1 MKVLAIAQANL
12 VRTLRDRRGLFF
24 LLVLPMVLI
33 IVLGLIYGGSGTGR
47 VGVVDG
53 DGTALS
59 RDLVA
64 GIGTARAPV
73 LVRTYTTQ
81 ADLRDAVER
90 GYVELGIVIPS
101 GYEATL
107 RNGGTARIQYVA
119 QAMTL
124 PAAVAPAVDE
134 AIAAQDGLVRAA
146 RFAAEVNHVSFD
158 QAFSAARAA
167 QGSVAGVS
175 TKVESVGDTS
185 PQVSGFTLGAQS
197 QLLLFMFLTSLTAA
211 TQLIVTR
218 ELGVSRRMFGTP
230 TAARTIILGE
240 ALGRFLVAFL
250 QGLFIVGASWL
261 LFGVDWVDPFAT
273 GALVLAFAL
282 VATGAAMLIG
292 SIASN
297 THQAGSIGPALGMLL
312 GLLGGTMV
320 PPEIFPPVMRT
331 LSHLTPH
338 AWALDGFRQLS
349 LRGGGLVAVL
359 PDVAVLLGIAAVLLA
374 IAATRFRSALVGGI
388 STARG

>member
-1 MKVLAIAQANL
+1 
-12 VRTLRDRRGLFF
+12 
-24 LLVLPMVLI
+24 
-33 IVLGLIYGGSGTGR
+33 
-47 VGVVDG
+47 
-53 DGTALS
+53 
-59 RDLVA
+59 
-64 GIGTARAPV
+64 
-73 LVRTYTTQ
+73 
-81 ADLRDAVER
+81 
-90 GYVELGIVIPS
+90 
-101 GYEATL
+101 
-107 RNGGTARIQYVA
+107 
-119 QAMTL
+119 
-124 PAAVAPAVDE
+124 
-134 AIAAQDGLVRAA
+134 
-146 RFAAEVNHVSFD
+146 
-158 QAFSAARAA
+158 
-167 QGSVAGVS
+167 
-175 TKVESVGDTS
+175 
-185 PQVSGFTLGAQS
+185 
-197 QLLLFMFLTSLTAA
+197 LTSLTAA

-320 PPEIFPPVMRT
+320 PPEIFPPVMQT

-374 IAATRFRSALVGGI
+374 VAATRFRRVLVGASI
-388 STARG
+388 

>member
-33 IVLGLIYGGSGTGR
+33 IVLGMIYGGSGTGR

-59 RDLVA
+59 RGLIE

-73 LVRTYTTQ
+73 LVRTYTTA

-90 GYVELGIVIPS
+90 GYVELGIVIPA

-107 RNGGTARIQYVA
+107 RNGGTARVQYVA

-124 PAAVAPAVDE
+124 PAAIAPAVDE

-146 RFAAEVNHVSFD
+146 RFASSANHVSFD
-158 QAFSAARAA
+158 EALTAA
-167 QGSVAGVS
+167 QARRDSVPGVA
-175 TKVESVGDTS
+175 TNVESVGDTNAG
-185 PQVSGFTLGAQS
+185 PTGFTLGAQS
-197 QLLLFMFLTSLTAA
+197 QLLLFMFLTALTAA
-211 TQLIVTR
+211 TQLIITR

-230 TAARTIILGE
+230 TAARTIIAGE
-240 ALGRFLVAFL
+240 ALGRFLVSFL
-250 QGLFIVGASWL
+250 QGVFIVGASWL
-261 LFGVDWVDPFAT
+261 IFGVDWVDPFAT

-297 THQAGSIGPALGMLL
+297 THQAGSIAPAVGMML

-331 LSHLTPH
+331 LAHLTPH
-338 AWALDGFRQLS
+338 AWALDAFRQLS
-349 LRGGGLVAVL
+349 LRGGGLVGVL

-374 IAATRFRSALVGGI
+374 IAATRFRRALVGGSI
-388 STARG
+388 

>member
-47 VGVVDG
+47 VGVVDA
-53 DGTALS
+53 DATALS
-59 RDLVA
+59 RELVA

-73 LVRTYTTQ
+73 LVRTYPTA

-90 GYVELGIVIPS
+90 GYVELGIVIPA
-101 GYEATL
+101 GYGAAL
-107 RNGGTARIQYVA
+107 QSGGTARIQYVA

-146 RFAAEVNHVSFD
+146 RFASETNHVSFD
-158 QAFSAARAA
+158 VALSAARAA
-167 QGSVAGVS
+167 QASVAGVS
-175 TKVESVGDTS
+175 TTVESVGDTS
-185 PQVSGFTLGAQS
+185 PQPSGFTLGAQS

-211 TQLIVTR
+211 TQLIVSR

-230 TAARTIILGE
+230 TSARMIILGE
-240 ALGRFLVAFL
+240 ALGRFLVSFL

-261 LFGVDWVDPFAT
+261 LFGVDWVDPLAT

-320 PPEIFPPVMRT
+320 PPEIFPPVMQT

-349 LRGGGLVAVL
+349 LRGGGLAAVL
-359 PDVAVLLGIAAVLLA
+359 PDVAVLLGFAAVLLV
-374 IAATRFRSALVGGI
+374 ISATRFRRALVGGSI
-388 STARG
+388 

>member
-33 IVLGLIYGGSGTGR
+33 VVLGLIYGGSGTGR
-47 VGVVDG
+47 VGVVDA
-53 DGTALS
+53 DGSALS

-73 LVRTYTTQ
+73 LVRTYATP

-107 RNGGTARIQYVA
+107 RSGGTARIQYVA

-134 AIAAQDGLVRAA
+134 AIAAQDAVVRAA
-146 RFAAEVNHVSFD
+146 RFATEANHISFD
-158 QAFSAARAA
+158 QALAVARAA
-167 QGSVAGVS
+167 RVSVAGVS
-175 TKVESVGDTS
+175 TTVESVGDTS
-185 PQVSGFTLGAQS
+185 PQPSGFTLGAQS

-230 TAARTIILGE
+230 TAAPTIILGE

-261 LFGVDWVDPFAT
+261 LFGVDWVDPVAT

-282 VATGAAMLIG
+282 VATGAAMLVG

-297 THQAGSIGPALGMLL
+297 THQAGSIGPAVGMLL

-320 PPEIFPPVMRT
+320 PPEIFPPVMQT

-359 PDVAVLLGIAAVLLA
+359 PDVAVLLGIAAVLLV
-374 IAATRFRSALVGGI
+374 IAATRFRRVLVGA
-388 STARG
+388 ST